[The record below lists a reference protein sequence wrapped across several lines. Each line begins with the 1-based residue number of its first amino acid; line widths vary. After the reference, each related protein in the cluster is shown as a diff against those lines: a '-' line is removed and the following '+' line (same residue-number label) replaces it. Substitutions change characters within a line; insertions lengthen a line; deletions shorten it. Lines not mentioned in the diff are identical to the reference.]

1 MSGGGIEVQEAEADV
16 TSSNLNERAAT
27 LEDVELGEY
36 RCEDETMLQAAA
48 IAMAPSF
55 DENDIPENEN
65 DSAENDSNDGD
76 KKPQCRDEQPAATAS
91 TATTETTAGNVPC
104 DISKASLSRIIA
116 SLRPGAYHIDHPD
129 QQLNL
134 HQSDSSITS
143 NSFCEGESIATDEGN
158 HDSDEHEECQY
169 IYDPKDGNIII
180 PQAVVVDESTVA
192 SVDESRQQQI
202 IVEATRVEVSVLESQ
217 NKKQDE
223 ETAAKKRRRRR
234 QICFA
239 VLCGLLIMIALA
251 VGLAVAVTNNRRKQ
265 APLHNSGGPYGG
277 SSPPP
282 PPFNSTYSNPYNAT
296 TTGKYGYK
304 YAGSKSYYQ
313 YIDGVY
319 HLNFTTNSSSP

>member
-1 MSGGGIEVQEAEADV
+1 MSGGGIEVQEAKADV
-16 TSSNLNERAAT
+16 KSSNLDARSAT

-48 IAMAPSF
+48 IAIAPSF
-55 DENDIPENEN
+55 DENDMSGN
-65 DSAENDSNDGD
+65 DSAENDTDDGD
-76 KKPQCRDEQPAATAS
+76 KKPQYREEQPAATAS
-91 TATTETTAGNVPC
+91 TATTETTAGNAPC
-104 DISKASLSRIIA
+104 DVSKASLSRIIS

-158 HDSDEHEECQY
+158 HDSDQHEECQY

-180 PQAVVVDESTVA
+180 PLAVVVDELTVA
-192 SVDESRQQQI
+192 SDDESPHQQI

-217 NKKQDE
+217 NKEQDE

-239 VLCGLLIMIALA
+239 VLCGLLIIIALT

-265 APLHNSGGPYGG
+265 VPLHNGGPYGG
-277 SSPPP
+277 SPPP
-282 PPFNSTYSNPYNAT
+282 PPPYNSTYPNPYNAT
-296 TTGKYGYK
+296 TPGKYGYT
-304 YAGSKSYYQ
+304 YAGSKSYYKL
-313 YIDGVY
+313 IDGGN